1 MSELETEIQPE
12 VAKANAQANFD
23 RLAAELPAS
32 VRERENGLP
41 DEIARESGSAIRKL
55 RRLYR
60 AMEEISAVIA
70 PYVACRA
77 GCTSCCHYAV
87 HLYPLEAELIE
98 KRTAHKRLAFPAP
111 AGDFHGLPCPFL
123 AQGRC
128 GIYEDRPMSC
138 RQHFALTNSAYWCEP
153 TRSDQIQLPMVRLS
167 AAAESFEKI
176 VQKDGRMEALDI
188 RQVFGT
194 AARI

>member
-1 MSELETEIQPE
+1 MEVEADPE
-12 VAKANAQANFD
+12 VAKANAQVNFE
-23 RLAAELPAS
+23 RLSAELPAS
-32 VRERENGLP
+32 VQERENGLP
-41 DEIARESGSAIRKL
+41 DEIAREPGSAIRKL

-60 AMEEISAVIA
+60 ATEEISASIA

-98 KRTAHKRLAFPAP
+98 KRTGHARLASLEP

-123 AQGRC
+123 TQGRC

-153 TRSDQIQLPMVRLS
+153 SRSDQIQLPMVRLS

-176 VQKDGRMEALDI
+176 VQKDGRTEALDI

-194 AARI
+194 ATRI